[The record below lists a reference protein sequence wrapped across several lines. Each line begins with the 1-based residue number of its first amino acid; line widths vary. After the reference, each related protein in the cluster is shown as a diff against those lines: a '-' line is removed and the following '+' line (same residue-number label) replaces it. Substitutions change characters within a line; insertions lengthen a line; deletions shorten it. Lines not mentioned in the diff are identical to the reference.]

1 MQTISIDDVDVAYM
15 AAGRG
20 PSVALLHCSGS
31 SAAQWCDLAALL
43 GDRFNV
49 IAPDLYGCGGT
60 GAWPGHSP
68 IRLADHAR
76 MVAELLRTR
85 SEAVHLVGHSFGGA
99 VALRVATD
107 YPGLLRSLTLI
118 EPVLFHLLRQ
128 GAADDRGFYAEIRAV
143 AAAVFESALNG
154 HSHAGMARFVEY
166 WNGPDAW
173 ARLSPGAQTRL
184 AGQIAGVSANF
195 TAVFAES
202 ATAEDYRRINIPT
215 LVLRGGNSPHPAR
228 RTAGLT
234 AAVVPGAAIVTIT
247 GAGHMLPLTHSAA
260 VADAL
265 TSHIEA
271 AMGAS
276 AAP

>member
-15 AAGRG
+15 AAGSG
-20 PSVALLHCSGS
+20 PPVALLHCSGS
-31 SAAQWCDLAALL
+31 TASQWCDLAALL
-43 GDRFNV
+43 AARFKI

-60 GAWPGHSP
+60 GAWPGRSP

-76 MVAELLRTR
+76 MVAELLRAR

-99 VALRVATD
+99 VALQIAMD
-107 YPGLLRSLTLI
+107 YPGLVRSLTLI

-128 GAADDRGFYAEIRAV
+128 GTAGDRGFYAEIRSV
-143 AAAVFESALNG
+143 AAAVFECALNG
-154 HSHAGMARFVEY
+154 HSYAGMERFVDY
-166 WNGPDAW
+166 WSGPGAW
-173 ARLSPGAQTRL
+173 ARLSPGARARL

-202 ATAEDYRRINIPT
+202 ATAEDYRRISTPT
-215 LVLRGGNSPHPAR
+215 LVLRGTGSPRPAR
-228 RTAGLT
+228 RAAELV
-234 AAVVPGAAIVTIT
+234 AAVVPCATIVTIA
-247 GAGHMLPLTHSAA
+247 GAGHMLPITHSTA

-271 AMGAS
+271 TMRAS
-276 AAP
+276 AAA